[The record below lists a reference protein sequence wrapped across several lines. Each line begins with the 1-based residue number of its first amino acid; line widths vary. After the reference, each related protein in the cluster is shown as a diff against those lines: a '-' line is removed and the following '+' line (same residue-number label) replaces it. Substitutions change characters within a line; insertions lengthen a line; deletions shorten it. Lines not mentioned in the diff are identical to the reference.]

1 MRRTV
6 LIEARK
12 NKKLSRELVS
22 RELNISTVYLRKLE
36 NGTSKPGRDLM
47 VRMENY
53 YGLSVRELFPDIF
66 LPFKDTDCSGDE

>member
-12 NKKLSRELVS
+12 NKKLTRELVS
-22 RELNISTVYLRKLE
+22 RELSISTVYLRKLE

-47 VRMENY
+47 VRMEHY
-53 YGLSVRELFPDIF
+53 YGLSIRELFPDIF
-66 LPFKDTDCSGDE
+66 LPFTDTDFSEEE